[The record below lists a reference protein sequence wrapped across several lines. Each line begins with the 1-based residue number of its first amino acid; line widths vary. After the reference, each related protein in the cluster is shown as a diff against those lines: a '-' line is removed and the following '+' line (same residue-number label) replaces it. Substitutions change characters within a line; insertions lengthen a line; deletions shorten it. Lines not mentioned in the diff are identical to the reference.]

1 MDSQTLIDAIG
12 GRHYRITLPR
22 RRVIES
28 IAGKDT
34 NFTAEELHLELEGV
48 GRATVY
54 RTIKLLVEQGLL
66 CKISLPDGSPRYMLT
81 MSGHHHHMVCVSC
94 GLVSE
99 FHESEIEQLLAQ
111 WEASGRGSVVGHR
124 IEVYVVCNSCQTRLG
139 GPAHFPGHSSSTPE
153 LTHAHQEA
161 V

>member
-12 GRHYRITLPR
+12 GRRYRITHPR
-22 RRVIES
+22 RRVIAS
-28 IAGKDT
+28 IAEKDT
-34 NFTAEELHLELEGV
+34 NFTAEELHAELNGV

-81 MSGHHHHMVCVSC
+81 MSGHHHHLVCVSC

-99 FHESEIEQLLAQ
+99 FHESEIEQLLSE
-111 WEASGRGSVVGHR
+111 WEASGKGTVVGHR
-124 IEVYVVCNSCQTRLG
+124 IEVYVVCTACQTRLG
-139 GPAHFPGHSSSTPE
+139 GPANFRTLFPHPVISD
-153 LTHAHQEA
+153 QEN
-161 V
+161 

>member
-12 GRHYRITLPR
+12 GRRYRITHPR
-22 RRVIES
+22 RRVIAS
-28 IAGKDT
+28 IAEKDT
-34 NFTAEELHLELEGV
+34 NFTAEELHAELNSV

-81 MSGHHHHMVCVSC
+81 MSGHHHHLVCVSC

-99 FHESEIEQLLAQ
+99 FHESEIEQLLSE
-111 WEASGRGSVVGHR
+111 WEASGKGTVVGHR
-124 IEVYVVCNSCQTRLG
+124 IEVYVVCTACQTRLG
-139 GPAHFPGHSSSTPE
+139 GPANFRTLFPHPVISD
-153 LTHAHQEA
+153 QEN
-161 V
+161 

>member
-12 GRHYRITLPR
+12 GRRYRITHPR
-22 RRVIES
+22 RQVIAS
-28 IAGKDT
+28 IAEKDT
-34 NFTAEELHLELEGV
+34 NFTAEELHAELNGV

-81 MSGHHHHMVCVSC
+81 MSGHHHHLVCVSC

-99 FHESEIEQLLAQ
+99 FHESEIEQLLSE
-111 WEASGRGSVVGHR
+111 WEASGKGTVVGHR
-124 IEVYVVCNSCQTRLG
+124 IEVYVVCTACQTRLG
-139 GPAHFPGHSSSTPE
+139 GPANFRTLFPHPVISD
-153 LTHAHQEA
+153 QEN
-161 V
+161 

>member
-1 MDSQTLIDAIG
+1 MDSQTLLDAIG
-12 GRHYRITLPR
+12 GRRYRITNPR
-22 RRVIES
+22 RRVIER
-28 IAGKDT
+28 IADKEN
-34 NFTAEELHLELEGV
+34 NFTAEELHLELQGV

-99 FHESEIEQLLAQ
+99 FHESEIEHLLSR
-111 WEASGRGSVVGHR
+111 WEESGRGSVVGHR
-124 IEVYVVCNSCQTRLG
+124 VEVYVVCKTCHTRLG
-139 GPAHFPGHSSSTPE
+139 GPANFAPYINAAPA
-153 LTHAHQEA
+153 HADA
-161 V
+161 

>member
-12 GRHYRITLPR
+12 GRRYRITHPR
-22 RRVIES
+22 RRVIAS

-34 NFTAEELHLELEGV
+34 NFTAEELHAELNGV

-81 MSGHHHHMVCVSC
+81 MSGHHHHLVCVSC

-99 FHESEIEQLLAQ
+99 FHESEIEQLLSE
-111 WEASGRGSVVGHR
+111 WEASGKGTVVGHR
-124 IEVYVVCNSCQTRLG
+124 IEVYVVCTACQTRLG
-139 GPAHFPGHSSSTPE
+139 GPANFRTLFPHPAISD
-153 LTHAHQEA
+153 QEN
-161 V
+161 

>member
-12 GRHYRITLPR
+12 ARRYRITHPR
-22 RRVIES
+22 RRVIAS
-28 IAGKDT
+28 IAEKDT
-34 NFTAEELHLELEGV
+34 NFTAEELHAELNGV

-81 MSGHHHHMVCVSC
+81 MSGHHHHLVCVSC

-99 FHESEIEQLLAQ
+99 FHESEIEQLLSE
-111 WEASGRGSVVGHR
+111 WEASGKGTVVGHR
-124 IEVYVVCNSCQTRLG
+124 IEVYVVCTACQTRLG
-139 GPAHFPGHSSSTPE
+139 GPANFRTLFPHPVISD
-153 LTHAHQEA
+153 QEN
-161 V
+161 

>member
-12 GRHYRITLPR
+12 GRRYRITHPR
-22 RRVIES
+22 RRVIAS
-28 IAGKDT
+28 IAEKDT
-34 NFTAEELHLELEGV
+34 NFTAEELYAELNGV

-81 MSGHHHHMVCVSC
+81 MSGHHHHLVCVSC

-99 FHESEIEQLLAQ
+99 FHESEIEQLLSE
-111 WEASGRGSVVGHR
+111 WEASGKGTVVGHR
-124 IEVYVVCNSCQTRLG
+124 IEVYVVCTACQTRLG
-139 GPAHFPGHSSSTPE
+139 GPANFRTLFPHPVISD
-153 LTHAHQEA
+153 QEN
-161 V
+161 

>member
-1 MDSQTLIDAIG
+1 MDSQTLLDAIG
-12 GRHYRITLPR
+12 GRRYRITNPR

-28 IAGKDT
+28 IAGKET
-34 NFTAEELHLELEGV
+34 NFTAEELHQELKGV

-81 MSGHHHHMVCVSC
+81 MSGHHHHLVCVSC
-94 GLVSE
+94 GFVSE
-99 FHESEIEQLLAQ
+99 FHESEIEQLLSQ

-124 IEVYVVCNSCQTRLG
+124 IEVYVVCKACQTRLG
-139 GPAHFPGHSSSTPE
+139 GPANFAPHIFSTDRA
-153 LTHAHQEA
+153 HAHA
-161 V
+161 DA

>member
-12 GRHYRITLPR
+12 GRRYRITHPR
-22 RRVIES
+22 RRVIAS
-28 IAGKDT
+28 IAGKEN
-34 NFTAEELHLELEGV
+34 NFTAEELHAELNGV

-81 MSGHHHHMVCVSC
+81 MSGHHHHLVCVSC

-99 FHESEIEQLLAQ
+99 FHESEIEQLLSE
-111 WEASGRGSVVGHR
+111 WEASGKGTVVGHR
-124 IEVYVVCNSCQTRLG
+124 IEVYVVCTACQTRLG
-139 GPAHFPGHSSSTPE
+139 GPANFRTLFPHPVISD
-153 LTHAHQEA
+153 QEN
-161 V
+161 

>member
-1 MDSQTLIDAIG
+1 MDPQTLLDTIG
-12 GRHYRITLPR
+12 DRSYRITNPR

-34 NFTAEELHLELEGV
+34 NFTAEELHGELKSV

-81 MSGHHHHMVCVSC
+81 MSGHHHHLVCVSC
-94 GLVSE
+94 RLVSE
-99 FHESEIEQLLAQ
+99 FQESEIEDLLSQ
-111 WEASGRGSVVGHR
+111 CEASGKGSVVGHR
-124 IEVYVVCNSCQTRLG
+124 IEVYVVCAQCQTRLG
-139 GPAHFPGHSSSTPE
+139 GPANFGTYMVQSTHS
-153 LTHAHQEA
+153 H
-161 V
+161 

>member
-12 GRHYRITLPR
+12 GRRYRITHPR
-22 RRVIES
+22 RRVIAS
-28 IAGKDT
+28 IAEKDT
-34 NFTAEELHLELEGV
+34 NFTAEELHAELNGV

-81 MSGHHHHMVCVSC
+81 MSGHHHHLVCVSC

-99 FHESEIEQLLAQ
+99 FHESEIEQLLSE
-111 WEASGRGSVVGHR
+111 WEASGKGTVVGHR
-124 IEVYVVCNSCQTRLG
+124 IEVYVVCTACQTRLG
-139 GPAHFPGHSSSTPE
+139 GPANFRTPFPHPVISD
-153 LTHAHQEA
+153 QEN
-161 V
+161 

>member
-1 MDSQTLIDAIG
+1 MDSQTLLDAIG
-12 GRHYRITLPR
+12 GRSYRITHPR

-28 IAGKDT
+28 IAGKEN
-34 NFTAEELHLELEGV
+34 NFTAEELHAELNGV

-81 MSGHHHHMVCVSC
+81 MSGHHHHLVCVSC

-99 FHESEIEQLLAQ
+99 FHESEIEQLLSE
-111 WEASGRGSVVGHR
+111 WEASGKGTVVGHR
-124 IEVYVVCNSCQTRLG
+124 IEVYVVCTVCQTRLG
-139 GPAHFPGHSSSTPE
+139 GPANFRTLFPHPLISD
-153 LTHAHQEA
+153 QEN
-161 V
+161 